1 MEPAHDVRYA
11 LAASA
16 LIAVSLLATA
26 SQAQPSVRIRAA
38 SEIELDTLRDGALHG
53 RLRDDVGEPLADKIV
68 LLEVAVPG
76 DPSAPHRSA
85 ARTDADGEFS
95 ASMSVANAALTVRA
109 SFSGDREHAAA
120 EQTRAFDRT
129 RADVQLRFVEPRS
142 AYLDLERKTHAVLVR
157 ASSALGGAGLA
168 LSLHDERGRELARG
182 RTGEDGAWQLELT
195 TDRLGAAGAGT
206 LEAHTDG
213 DALRAATKVSLQV
226 VRFRH
231 TTLGLAAGTSGD
243 GVTLHGTLRA
253 GKQPLTGE
261 AIGLFDGQ
269 EHVATVLSDRAGAF
283 HYLLPP
289 ASDGRTHTWH
299 LQARFASDAAWF
311 GSSRS
316 GVISVQVEPEAI
328 PSARWLLLPAL
339 LLGLI
344 AVWLLRP
351 GTAERGADSRP
362 LPVGIHAVP
371 RRSIGHA
378 ARRDVGGNVRDART
392 GRSISEVEITLSSA
406 VERLSI
412 PPEPDGAFRVA
423 ELVPGAWRLS
433 VSALGYGEVA
443 SELTIPHRGQWA
455 DVQVRLPNLRDAVF
469 ETYRPVAI
477 NRLPSP
483 ELWGRWTAREVLASA
498 LRSGRSNTALER
510 ITSLVERVAY
520 GPTIPRRHD
529 IEEVERARDAA
540 LEPFGDHA
548 LAKTDATS
556 RAPD

>member
-11 LAASA
+11 LAAYA
-16 LIAVSLLATA
+16 LMAASLLATA
-26 SQAQPSVRIRAA
+26 GQAQPSVRIRAA

-68 LLEVAVPG
+68 LIEVAAPG
-76 DPSAPHRSA
+76 DPAAPRRSA

-95 ASMSVANAALTVRA
+95 ASMSVANTAWTVRA

-142 AYLDLERKTHAVLVR
+142 AYLDLERQTQEILVR
-157 ASSALGGAGLA
+157 ASSSLGGAGLA
-168 LSLHDERGRELARG
+168 LSLRDERGRALASG
-182 RTGEDGAWQLELT
+182 TTGDDGAWRLVLSA
-195 TDRLGAAGAGT
+195 DRLGAAGAGT
-206 LEAHTDG
+206 LEARTDG
-213 DALRAATKVSLQV
+213 DALRAGTRVTMPV

-231 TTLGLAAGTSGD
+231 TTLGLSAGTSRD

-253 GKQPLTGE
+253 GSQALSGE
-261 AIGLFDGQ
+261 VIGFFDGQ

-289 ASDGRTHTWH
+289 ASDGRTRTWH

-316 GVISVQVEPEAI
+316 GVISVQVEPPTI

-339 LLGLI
+339 LLGLV

-351 GTAERGADSRP
+351 GTAERGADARP

-371 RRSIGHA
+371 RRSIGPA

-392 GRSISEVEITLSSA
+392 GRSIADVEITLTSA
-406 VERLSI
+406 VERLSVQ
-412 PPEPDGAFRVA
+412 PEPDGSFRTA
-423 ELVPGAWRLS
+423 ELAPGAWRLA

-443 SELTIPHRGQWA
+443 SELAIPHRGQWA

-469 ETYRPVAI
+469 EAYRPVAL

-498 LRSGRSNTALER
+498 LRSGRSSTGLER
-510 ITSLVERVAY
+510 ITNLVERVAY
-520 GPTIPRRHD
+520 GRATPRSHD
-529 IEEVERARDAA
+529 MEEVERARDAA

-548 LAKTDATS
+548 LAKTDTTS